1 VTGRRAF
8 DGESAASVSGAI
20 LKDTPPTISR
30 IQPPTPPALDQN
42 AGQIPLEAAGL
53 GTAFSAHRHVY
64 LAGVSSRRFTL
75 LRLSSRLPIA

>member
-1 VTGRRAF
+1 LGAVLYEMVTGRRAF

-53 GTAFSAHRHVY
+53 GTAFQHTATSIWPVFRAD
-64 LAGVSSRRFTL
+64 ASR
-75 LRLSSRLPIA
+75 S